1 MDAERA
7 VKRMASYM
15 QQYDHLDSRTWAQ
28 MRDVMGHAAQLFD
41 VFSGFFV
48 QGNGGAS
55 DEGASRSLSLL
66 FADQVLRKMSSY
78 SRMSSDFPS
87 AKRWIDEALV
97 MLREHGGSDTAMG
110 LALLE
115 LGCLERLRDGDAEN
129 TERLLL
135 EALETLRNGRSNGGT
150 AASVDIAWALI
161 CTGQFYDQKGDERA
175 ESLLNEAL
183 EMLRKLDT
191 PHHGMLSKAHLCLAD
206 ASRRE
211 GYPFEAEQ
219 QYHTSLEEAQN
230 AFGTNIQNTLIG
242 DIQHNLGLLKK
253 RRHDHEGALGLF
265 EESLQIDRAVHG
277 TADVRGA
284 AIAMWNIASVR
295 QDQGNLDGAEEM
307 LSEALRIFK
316 GVYGE
321 KSTSR
326 HVLQVEEQLT
336 FLKDLPPLVR
346 AAWVGDV
353 PSVANQ
359 LEEGAEIEVT
369 AADGSTAL
377 SKAAATGH
385 LGVVKLLLEKGAN
398 AEAAT
403 ATQRTALHYAA
414 ANGHTDV
421 AKLLLEIG
429 VNAEAV
435 EAQQATPLHFAAQN
449 GHTDV
454 AKLLLEKG
462 ANAEA
467 VEAQHWT
474 PLHLAAAIGHTDV
487 AKLLLA
493 KGANAEAVEAQH
505 LTPLHLAA
513 VSGHTDV
520 AKLLL
525 EKSANAGAAT
535 ATQRTPLYYAAANGH
550 TDVAKLL
557 LEKGANAEAVE
568 AQQWT
573 PLHFAAQNGHT
584 DVAKLLLEKSAN
596 AGAATATQRT
606 PLHYAAANGHTDVA
620 KLLLEKGVN
629 AEAVEAQQ
637 WTPLHFAAQN

>member
-28 MRDVMGHAAQLFD
+28 MRDVMSHAAQLFD
-41 VFSGFFV
+41 VFSGFV
-48 QGNGGAS
+48 IQGKSGAS
-55 DEGASRSLSLL
+55 DEGAVRSLSLL

-97 MLREHGGSDTAMG
+97 MLREHGGGDTATG

-135 EALETLRNGRSNGGT
+135 EALETLRKGHFLGEQAVS
-150 AASVDIAWALI
+150 SDIAFALVCI
-161 CTGQFYDQKGDERA
+161 AEYYDAKGDRGSAGSYLNKVNAMLGEIQKRNHSIRA
-175 ESLLNEAL
+175 RMYLSLADGLLRRGNVSMAEELYQKALNETRNAY
-183 EMLRKLDT
+183 
-191 PHHGMLSKAHLCLAD
+191 GS
-206 ASRRE
+206 S
-211 GYPFEAEQ
+211 
-219 QYHTSLEEAQN
+219 AQN
-230 AFGTNIQNTLIG
+230 SLVG
-242 DIQHNLGLLKK
+242 DIQQSLGLL
-253 RRHDHEGALGLF
+253 RRRRNDYEGALSLF
-265 EESLQIDRAVHG
+265 EEALMIDDAVHG
-277 TADVRGA
+277 TADARGA
-284 AIAMWNIASVR
+284 AIAMWNIADVR

-321 KSTSR
+321 ESTSR
-326 HVLQVEEQLT
+326 DVLQAEKQLT
-336 FLKDLPPLVR
+336 FLKDLPSLVR

-377 SKAAATGH
+377 SKAAAVGH
-385 LGVVKLLLEKGAN
+385 IDVVELLLEKGAN
-398 AEAAT
+398 AETTT
-403 ATQRTALHYAA
+403 ATQRTPLHY
-414 ANGHTDV
+414 
-421 AKLLLEIG
+421 
-429 VNAEAV
+429 
-435 EAQQATPLHFAAQN
+435 AAQN

-467 VEAQHWT
+467 ATATQWT
-474 PLHLAAAIGHTDV
+474 PLHF
-487 AKLLLA
+487 
-493 KGANAEAVEAQH
+493 
-505 LTPLHLAA
+505 
-513 VSGHTDV
+513 
-520 AKLLL
+520 
-525 EKSANAGAAT
+525 
-535 ATQRTPLYYAAANGH
+535 AAANGH

-557 LEKGANAEAVE
+557 LEMGANAESVE

-573 PLHFAAQNGHT
+573 PLH
-584 DVAKLLLEKSAN
+584 D
-596 AGAATATQRT
+596 
-606 PLHYAAANGHTDVA
+606 AAAN
-620 KLLLEKGVN
+620 
-629 AEAVEAQQ
+629 
-637 WTPLHFAAQN
+637 